1 MRIFSFLCLLLFSL
15 GVASRYHSRS
25 QEKKK
30 GKGSSVSARVTPR
43 SKDFAFSLYRVLAS
57 EAPNQNVFFS
67 PMSVSMSLAMLSMGT
82 GSHSK
87 TQIMEGL
94 GLSLQQ
100 SQEAEL
106 HKGFQHLLQRF
117 SQLSD
122 GLQLSLGSALFT
134 DPAIHIRDN
143 FLSALKTLYMADTFS
158 TNFGNPEVAKK
169 QINDYVAKQTKGK
182 IVDLIKELHSTHVMV
197 LINYIFFKAK
207 WETAFSDN
215 NTHKEDFHVTPK
227 QTIQVLMMNH
237 EDEYHYLVDQDIS
250 CTVVMLPYQG
260 NSTALFVLPDEG
272 KMQQVEN
279 GLNEGALKNWLKT
292 ATKRRLGLYL
302 PKFSIE
308 GTYHL
313 EKILPKMG
321 IKDVFT
327 SHADLSGITDHAN
340 VNLSEMMHKSL
351 VEVDE
356 SGTVAAAATGA
367 VFVFRSARPRTLQM
381 KFNRPFLFAIV
392 ENTDLLFLG
401 KVVRP

>member
-1 MRIFSFLCLLLFSL
+1 MRIFPFLCLLLFSL
-15 GVASRYHSRS
+15 GVASRRS

-43 SKDFAFSLYRVLAS
+43 SEDFAFSLYRALAS
-57 EAPNQNVFFS
+57 EAPDQNVFFS

-106 HKGFQHLLQRF
+106 HKGFLHLLQRF

-122 GLQLSLGSALFT
+122 GLQLSLGSALFI
-134 DPAIHIRDN
+134 DPAVRIRDN
-143 FLSALKTLYMADTFS
+143 FLGAMKTLYMADTFS
-158 TNFGNPEVAKK
+158 TNFGNPEMAKK

-182 IVDLIKELHSTHVMV
+182 IVDLIKELQSTHFMV

-207 WETAFSDN
+207 WETAFSDK

-227 QTIQVLMMNH
+227 QTIQVLMMNR
-237 EDEYHYLVDQDIS
+237 EDEYYYIMDRDIPCTLVRI
-250 CTVVMLPYQG
+250 PYQG
-260 NSTALFVLPDEG
+260 NATALFILPSEG
-272 KMQQVEN
+272 KMQQVEK
-279 GLNEGALKNWLKT
+279 GLNARALKNWLKT
-292 ATKRRLGLYL
+292 TTKRRLGLCL

-313 EKILPKMG
+313 EKILPKLG

-327 SHADLSGITDHAN
+327 SNADLSGMIDNAN
-340 VNLSEMMHKSL
+340 VNLSEMTHKSV
-351 VEVDE
+351 VELDE
-356 SGTVAAAATGA
+356 SGTVAAAATGE
-367 VFVFRSARPRTLQM
+367 VFMFRSARPMTLQM

-392 ENTDLLFLG
+392 ENMNLLFLG